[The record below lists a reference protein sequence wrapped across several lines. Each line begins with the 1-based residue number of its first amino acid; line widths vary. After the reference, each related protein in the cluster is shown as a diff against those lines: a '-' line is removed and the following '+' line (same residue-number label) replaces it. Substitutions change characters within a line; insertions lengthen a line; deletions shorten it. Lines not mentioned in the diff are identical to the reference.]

1 MPVLCIYAWCTLEI
15 SDCTYTTHFLFDA
28 GECTGNPVA
37 WTRLIQKRCGEE
49 TKRDVCICDSTVAA
63 VNVPIRRHHLTI
75 CWSGRLYSYT
85 HLGIFLQMF
94 LVVSDSCSQNSNWVE
109 TKTEGLSDHTVTVLE
124 NTNENSL
131 RTSIELRSF
140 SSLWTF
146 EMSCSVFS
154 CSFSRWRRK
163 CKLFSYLVKTG
174 LINNLVNKKDSRG
187 RQAPKKEAFWWSRL
201 SCQHQHQCW

>member
-1 MPVLCIYAWCTLEI
+1 MLNTRLCDSNRLFRENHLNLDQTCLLEYSTLQKSIFMPVLCIYAWCTLEI

-63 VNVPIRRHHLTI
+63 VNVPIMRHHLMI

-85 HLGIFLQMF
+85 HLVIFLQMF

-109 TKTEGLSDHTVTVLE
+109 TKTEGLSDHTVTVL
-124 NTNENSL
+124 
-131 RTSIELRSF
+131 
-140 SSLWTF
+140 
-146 EMSCSVFS
+146 
-154 CSFSRWRRK
+154 
-163 CKLFSYLVKTG
+163 
-174 LINNLVNKKDSRG
+174 
-187 RQAPKKEAFWWSRL
+187 
-201 SCQHQHQCW
+201 